1 MTTPR
6 EKATAYHEASHAVAA
21 ISLGIRLRKRGIS
34 IERDEDSRGRA
45 YVHKAL
51 RANSELK
58 ATDAQRVKA
67 EKDVIVY
74 LAGYEGQRIFCPRS
88 RGGYGRDHQEAAT
101 LICHFAGTEREV
113 DAYMKLLQIRTEQ
126 LLSMEH
132 IQSKIKAVA
141 KALIE
146 RKRLSAAEVETI
158 VWSV

>member
-1 MTTPR
+1 MSQTR
-6 EKATAYHEASHAVAA
+6 QIATAFHEASHAVAA

-51 RANSELK
+51 RTNSELK

-74 LAGYEGQRIFCPRS
+74 FAGYEGQRIFCPRS
-88 RGGYGRDHQEAAT
+88 RGGYGRDHQDAAT
-101 LICHFAGTEREV
+101 LMCHFAGSEREV

-132 IQSKIKAVA
+132 IQTKIKAVA
-141 KALIE
+141 EALVE
-146 RKRLSAAEVETI
+146 HKKLSAAEVEAI
-158 VWSV
+158 VWGV